1 MWILCVVLYCFLHKF
16 FVCNFLLRS
25 KPWQHLDW
33 AEWSDS
39 RRWFSVDWQDGPGED
54 PAVFVLFCSQLIPAY
69 LKLLEL
75 HSKFWCGHCS
85 SSRDSQQNVFSTA
98 CSKKKVALFAQVC
111 FFNLACLCMCAAIW
125 ELAWKPARQLLCW
138 RRRLC
143 GDDCS
148 WEWQMEWRALQLQS
162 ALRLQEGNRWEQH
175 RGKKRRGE
183 FSATET
189 VDKDDW
195 EKRWGG
201 REQQDVNWKEEEVA
215 KSEKCQIW
223 SARQQ
228 GIGLKK
234 AETEWGCTA
243 HRALLSAL

>member
-1 MWILCVVLYCFLHKF
+1 MFSPLPVV
-16 FVCNFLLRS
+16 
-25 KPWQHLDW
+25 
-33 AEWSDS
+33 
-39 RRWFSVDWQDGPGED
+39 
-54 PAVFVLFCSQLIPAY
+54 
-69 LKLLEL
+69 
-75 HSKFWCGHCS
+75 
-85 SSRDSQQNVFSTA
+85 
-98 CSKKKVALFAQVC
+98 KKKVALFAQVC

-201 REQQDVNWKEEEVA
+201 REQQDVNWKKRKRLQRVRNVRSEVRGSKGSDWRRQRQNEDVQLTA
-215 KSEKCQIW
+215 LCCQLFSFKS
-223 SARQQ
+223 
-228 GIGLKK
+228 
-234 AETEWGCTA
+234 CTA
-243 HRALLSAL
+243 FKIESQNRKVMKSSWDCVFLCKAARKCCTPSLSKHRDWQCTYLQVILNILTVSCFILHTSVCGARD